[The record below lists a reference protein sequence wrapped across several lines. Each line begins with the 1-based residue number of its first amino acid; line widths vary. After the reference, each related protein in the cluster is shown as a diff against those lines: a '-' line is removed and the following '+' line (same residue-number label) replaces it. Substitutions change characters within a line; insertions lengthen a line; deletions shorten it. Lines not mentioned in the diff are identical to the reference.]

1 MSVQVGQAQ
10 DLQSEEKEKMKG
22 EQQQNATKVREA
34 REGYMEMRR
43 STFQESKAVHREQ
56 VTATGE
62 IIKLLSYT
70 LLPAGNTRLPGGN
83 MAQHDVTGLHE

>member
-1 MSVQVGQAQ
+1 MG
-10 DLQSEEKEKMKG
+10 SEMCIRDRGKEKMEG
-22 EQQQNATKVREA
+22 EEQLNATEVREA

-62 IIKLLSYT
+62 IVNL
-70 LLPAGNTRLPGGN
+70 
-83 MAQHDVTGLHE
+83 Q

>member
-62 IIKLLSYT
+62 IVKVILF
-70 LLPAGNTRLPGGN
+70 
-83 MAQHDVTGLHE
+83 

>member
-1 MSVQVGQAQ
+1 MSVQVGQVQ
-10 DLQSEEKEKMKG
+10 DLQSEGKEKMEG
-22 EQQQNATKVREA
+22 EEQLNVTEGREA

-62 IIKLLSYT
+62 IVKLMLF
-70 LLPAGNTRLPGGN
+70 
-83 MAQHDVTGLHE
+83 